1 MERTEG
7 PVSLRAF
14 ARLVATN
21 VNFRR
26 LWLAQ
31 LVSEIGD
38 WLASIVVYSLLI
50 ELTGKAESVGF
61 ALVVQVL
68 PQFFVSPMAGAINDR
83 VSRRRVMIFADLM
96 RAAIMTSLIL
106 VQSADRLWMLYV
118 LLGLETVMWG
128 FFEPARTA
136 IIPNITRSE
145 EEKVTANTLSS
156 ITWSMNFFLG
166 AALGGALA
174 AEYGRNF
181 VFMLDGA
188 SFLASAW
195 FVWRMK
201 FAEPHT
207 ENHPPLRFADLF
219 DFKPVLEGIRY
230 IRADQ
235 KRRSTLMVKAGVG
248 WIGTNYVIL
257 SWMGEH
263 DFPIYLR
270 GYSAREAGMLGISV
284 LMAARGV
291 GAVIGPFVMGRWA
304 GASEAKMRWGIA
316 IGFLAA
322 LAGYT
327 MLAWSPTLGP
337 ALLGIVLAH
346 GGSST
351 AWVFSTTLLQRFSED
366 KFRGRILSA
375 DFGGMVISLS
385 IASALAGWAVDSGVS
400 VRIAALA
407 TALTMIVPGVL
418 WIYLTRGWSGRE
430 ESPRPL
436 TEA

>member
-1 MERTEG
+1 MEQMEG

-14 ARLVATN
+14 ARLIATN
-21 VNFRR
+21 VNYRR

-50 ELTGKAESVGF
+50 ELTGKAESVGL

-83 VSRRRVMIFADLM
+83 VSRRKVMMFADLV
-96 RAAIMTSLIL
+96 RAFLMGSLIF
-106 VQSADRLWMLYV
+106 VQSADRLWLLYV
-118 LLGLETVMWG
+118 LLALETVMWG

-145 EEKVTANTLSS
+145 TEKVTANTLSS

-174 AEYGRNF
+174 AEFGRNF
-181 VFMLDGA
+181 VFLLDGV

-201 FAEPHT
+201 FEEPHT
-207 ENHPPLRFADLF
+207 ADHPPLRLRDLF
-219 DFKPVLEGIRY
+219 DFQPVLEGIRY
-230 IRADQ
+230 IRAEQ
-235 KRRSTLMVKAGVG
+235 KRWSTLMVKAGVG

-263 DFPIYLR
+263 DFPIFLA

-284 LMAARGV
+284 LMGARGV
-291 GAVIGPFVMGRWA
+291 GAIAGPFLMGRWA
-304 GASEAKMRWGIA
+304 GSSEHRMRWGIA
-316 IGFLAA
+316 LGFLGA
-322 LAGYT
+322 LLGYT
-327 MLAWSPTLGP
+327 SLAWAPSVGP
-337 ALLGIVLAH
+337 ALAGIVLAH
-346 GGSST
+346 AGSSI

-366 KFRGRILSA
+366 RYRGRILST

-385 IASALAGWAVDSGVS
+385 IASALAGWAVDHGVP
-400 VRIAALA
+400 VRTVAQV
-407 TALTMIVPGVL
+407 TALTMIVPGCL
-418 WIYLTRGWSGRE
+418 WLYLTRGWSARD
-430 ESPRPL
+430 ESPPISSG
-436 TEA
+436 A